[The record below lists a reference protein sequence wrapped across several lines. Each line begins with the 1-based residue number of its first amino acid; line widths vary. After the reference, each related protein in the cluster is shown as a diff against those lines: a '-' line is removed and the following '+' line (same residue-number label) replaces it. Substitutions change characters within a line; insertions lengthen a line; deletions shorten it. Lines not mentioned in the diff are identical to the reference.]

1 VEGQVLY
8 GTIVDNRIP
17 PKTYSRTQPPPCRSC
32 LRNRRHLS
40 RRKYRH
46 RHMKHI
52 IGMPFFLE
60 HHGTQA
66 VLLDASTSSSYDPP
80 HRLSHEK
87 SSLNSM
93 DATATFMNGNLL
105 DGSGGSKHIDNPLTQ
120 GKNSSLYSLPNG
132 RSSGSTYSRDRAH
145 SRTGSSFSTSSGL
158 GGAGEN
164 GRKIPGPGTGLSKHG
179 AVDTAYAV
187 VQPARPK
194 SRESSAM
201 VNGERTVHSRP
212 HAFSDPQ
219 TNHSIYAIPPSAA
232 GSSSVASTSA
242 FELPNGV
249 HASQPHS
256 RFSTP
261 PGIPT
266 PTTTAASPHPP
277 HLGTVRLQHRHTLQV
292 PKLSTSR
299 GSRDVSS
306 SNPSTME
313 DGGPTS
319 GRFSPTTTGTR
330 RTSLNI
336 ARRTTR
342 SIHSDMHLDEVPQD
356 EDAARWTEAIRQKRA
371 SRRRRKEEEDDDRV
385 VVGTKVDVNHVNW
398 VTAYNMLTGIRFT
411 VSRTNAKMD
420 RELTDADF
428 DAKHKFSFDM

>member
-1 VEGQVLY
+1 
-8 GTIVDNRIP
+8 
-17 PKTYSRTQPPPCRSC
+17 
-32 LRNRRHLS
+32 
-40 RRKYRH
+40 
-46 RHMKHI
+46 MKHI
-52 IGMPFFLE
+52 IEMPFFLE
-60 HHGTQA
+60 HHRTQA
-66 VLLDASTSSSYDPP
+66 VLLDASASSPYDPP

-93 DATATFMNGNLL
+93 DATGTFMNGNIV
-105 DGSGGSKHIDNPLTQ
+105 DGTASSKHIDNLLAQ
-120 GKNSSLYSLPNG
+120 GKNSSLHSLPNG

-145 SRTGSSFSTSSGL
+145 SRTGSSFSISSGL
-158 GGAGEN
+158 GGAGES
-164 GRKIPGPGTGLSKHG
+164 GRKSPGPVTGLSKHG

-187 VQPARPK
+187 VQPSRPK
-194 SRESSAM
+194 SRESSVM
-201 VNGERTVHSRP
+201 VNGERTAQARP

-242 FELPNGV
+242 FEFPNG
-249 HASQPHS
+249 AYTSQPHS

-261 PGIPT
+261 PGTNAPA
-266 PTTTAASPHPP
+266 TAPASPHPP
-277 HLGTVRLQHRHTLQV
+277 HPGIGRLQHRHTLQV
-292 PKLSTSR
+292 PKISTSR
-299 GSRDVSS
+299 GSRDFS
-306 SNPSTME
+306 SNPSTSE
-313 DGGPTS
+313 DGGAAS
-319 GRFSPTTTGTR
+319 GRFSPTTTGAR
-330 RTSLNI
+330 RASLNI
-336 ARRTTR
+336 GRRTTR

-371 SRRRRKEEEDDDRV
+371 SRRKRKEEEDDDRV

-420 RELTDADF
+420 RDLTNADF

>member
-1 VEGQVLY
+1 
-8 GTIVDNRIP
+8 
-17 PKTYSRTQPPPCRSC
+17 
-32 LRNRRHLS
+32 
-40 RRKYRH
+40 
-46 RHMKHI
+46 MKHI
-52 IGMPFFLE
+52 IEMPFFLE

-66 VLLDASTSSSYDPP
+66 VLLDASTSSPYDPP
-80 HRLSHEK
+80 QRLSNEK
-87 SSLNSM
+87 SSLNSINP
-93 DATATFMNGNLL
+93 TGTFMNGNGNVL
-105 DGSGGSKHIDNPLTQ
+105 DGAAGSKHIDNLLAQ
-120 GKNSSLYSLPNG
+120 GKNASLHSLPNG

-145 SRTGSSFSTSSGL
+145 SRTGSSFSMSSGL

-164 GRKIPGPGTGLSKHG
+164 GRKSPGPANGLSKHG

-187 VQPARPK
+187 VQPSRPK
-194 SRESSAM
+194 SRESAVM
-201 VNGERTVHSRP
+201 VNGERTAHSRP

-219 TNHSIYAIPPSAA
+219 THHSIYAIPPSAA

-261 PGIPT
+261 PGIHPS
-266 PTTTAASPHPP
+266 TASASSSHPP
-277 HLGTVRLQHRHTLQV
+277 HPGAVRLQHRHTLQV
-292 PKLSTSR
+292 PRLATSR
-299 GSRDVSS
+299 ASRDLSS
-306 SNPSTME
+306 SNPSTSE
-313 DGGPTS
+313 DGGTTS
-319 GRFSPTTTGTR
+319 GRFSPTTTGGR
-330 RTSLNI
+330 RASLSI

-342 SIHSDMHLDEVPQD
+342 SIHSDMHLEEVPQD

-371 SRRRRKEEEDDDRV
+371 SRRKRKEEEDDDRV

>member
-1 VEGQVLY
+1 
-8 GTIVDNRIP
+8 
-17 PKTYSRTQPPPCRSC
+17 
-32 LRNRRHLS
+32 
-40 RRKYRH
+40 
-46 RHMKHI
+46 MKHI
-52 IGMPFFLE
+52 IEMPFFLE

-66 VLLDASTSSSYDPP
+66 VILDASTSSTYDPP

-87 SSLNSM
+87 SLLNSTN
-93 DATATFMNGNLL
+93 ATGTFMNGNML
-105 DGSGGSKHIDNPLTQ
+105 DGSAGSKRIDNFLAQ
-120 GKNSSLYSLPNG
+120 GKNASLHSLPNG

-145 SRTGSSFSTSSGL
+145 SRTGSSFSVSSGL
-158 GGAGEN
+158 GGAGET
-164 GRKIPGPGTGLSKHG
+164 GRKSPGPATGLSKHG

-187 VQPARPK
+187 GQPSRPK
-194 SRESSAM
+194 SRESAVM
-201 VNGERTVHSRP
+201 VNGERAVHSRP

-219 TNHSIYAIPPSAA
+219 HNHSIYAIPSSAV

-242 FELPNGV
+242 FELLNGV

-261 PGIPT
+261 SGIHT
-266 PTTTAASPHPP
+266 PAASASSSHPP
-277 HLGTVRLQHRHTLQV
+277 HPGVVRLQHRHTLQV
-292 PKLSTSR
+292 PKLSISR
-299 GSRDVSS
+299 GSRDFSS
-306 SNPSTME
+306 SNPSGSD
-313 DGGPTS
+313 DGGATS
-319 GRFSPTTTGTR
+319 GRFSPTATGTR

-342 SIHSDMHLDEVPQD
+342 SIHSDMHVDEVPQD